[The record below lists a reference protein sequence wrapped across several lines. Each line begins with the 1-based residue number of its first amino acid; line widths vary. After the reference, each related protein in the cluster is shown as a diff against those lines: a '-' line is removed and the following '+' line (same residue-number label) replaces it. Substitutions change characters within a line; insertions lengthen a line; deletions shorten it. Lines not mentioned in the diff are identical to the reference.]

1 MDKKVLVTGGAGFI
15 GSHLCEALVS
25 RGYKVTVIDN
35 LSTGKLDNIKFHSL
49 PVAFVNGTITDL
61 ALLQDICG
69 GVEFVFHLAAMNRA
83 PRSIENPID
92 ANKVN
97 IDGTLNVLVAA
108 RDNKVK
114 KVVYTSSSSVY
125 GGDGVSIK
133 REVMKP
139 NPETPYAVSKLAGEY
154 YCGVFQ
160 KLYGLSS
167 LCLRYFSVYGKRQRP
182 DVEYAAVV
190 PVFIDR
196 ISHGMPPIIF
206 GDGEQTRNFT
216 YVRDA
221 VAVTVFLA
229 ESEETGIFNVSYSQ
243 PVSVNKLANLVA
255 ATLKK
260 KVTPVYEK
268 KRTGDVKH
276 LSANISK
283 LLDLKF
289 ILEYDIQAGLRD
301 MVSG

>member
-1 MDKKVLVTGGAGFI
+1 
-15 GSHLCEALVS
+15 
-25 RGYKVTVIDN
+25 
-35 LSTGKLDNIKFHSL
+35 
-49 PVAFVNGTITDL
+49 
-61 ALLQDICG
+61 
-69 GVEFVFHLAAMNRA
+69 MNRA